1 MPTSSRSRTPTKRFD
16 ADAYQRGIEPFLA
29 ELEEEQY
36 RNGAGLKDDLQL
48 TPIYARHAALFARST
63 VDALRALLEAGG
75 DDEEVNRVRALLA
88 FATDG
93 YLHQAVAPL
102 TDAVSTAESRAVI
115 MWRGE
120 PIGYRAV
127 RPRISA
133 IADRTERNAI
143 FDSWLQAV
151 EVINPLRRERLD
163 RMHALTTEL
172 GYRDYVELV
181 AVTRGWDPDALGVS
195 VRQALAAT
203 ETGYFAA
210 MRRSMAAIG
219 IEQGDGTLADAWHI
233 LRGSGWDGWFPAR
246 RMLEVLDS
254 TFSGLGM
261 PLTTRTGATI
271 DVEPRPGKSSRA
283 FCAVVSAPGDVRLVL
298 SPQGGWQD
306 YRTGLH
312 EAAHLVHFSEVDPA
326 LPAWARLLGDASVT
340 EGYAMAFDA
349 LPGEPDWLADQLGMP
364 NEEVRAFVDFMALGT
379 LHRLRRLAALHLSE
393 LGLHRGAPDA
403 VQRATFAGTYGLLT
417 GVRVPDALYLAFV
430 DDAMYR
436 GSYLRA
442 MMLGA
447 AVDDA
452 MARRHGEGWW
462 RVDAAGSELRAL
474 FARGLGWN
482 AERVVAHLGY
492 DSLDWRPVLR
502 KIRTQ
507 LIGEMSGYGGPNITT
522 RAGTR
527 KI

>member
-1 MPTSSRSRTPTKRFD
+1 MPTRSRSQAAPRGFD
-16 ADAYQRGIEPFLA
+16 ADAYQQGIEAFLS

-36 RNGAGLKDDLQL
+36 RNGAGLKDDLEL
-48 TPIYARHAALFARST
+48 APIYARHAALFDRVV
-63 VDALRALLEAGG
+63 VDALRERVAAG
-75 DDEEVNRVRALLA
+75 DEDPDRFRALLA

-93 YLHQAVAPL
+93 FLQQAVAPL
-102 TDAVSTAESRAVI
+102 TDAVATAESRAVI
-115 MWRGE
+115 LWRGE
-120 PIGYRAV
+120 PVPYRAA

-133 IADRTERNAI
+133 ISDRGERNAL
-143 FDSWLQAV
+143 FTSWLQAV
-151 EVINPLRRERLD
+151 EAINPQRRERSE
-163 RMHALTTEL
+163 RMQALAVEL

-195 VRQALAAT
+195 VRQVLVAS
-203 ETGYFAA
+203 ETGYFAS
-210 MRRSMAAIG
+210 MRRAMAEIG
-219 IEQGDGTLADAWHI
+219 IEQGDGTLADAWHV
-233 LRGSGWDGWFPAR
+233 LRGNGWDGWFPAR
-246 RMLEVLDS
+246 SMVAVLES

-261 PLTTRTGATI
+261 QLRTAGTTL
-271 DVEPRPGKSSRA
+271 DVEPRPGKESRA
-283 FCAVVSAPGDVRLVL
+283 FCSVIRAPGDVRLVVN
-298 SPQGGWQD
+298 PHGGWED

-312 EAAHLVHFSEVDPA
+312 EAGHLVHFAGVDPA
-326 LPAWARLLGDASVT
+326 LPPWARLLGDASVT

-349 LPGEPDWLADQLGMP
+349 LTGEPDWLATQLGMRD
-364 NEEVRAFVDFMALGT
+364 EETRAFCDFMALTG
-379 LHRLRRLAALHLSE
+379 LHRIRRLGAMHLSE
-393 LGLHRGAPDA
+393 LSLYRGGPDA
-403 VQRATFAGTYGLLT
+403 VHRATFAGTYGLLT
-417 GVRVPDALYLAFV
+417 GVQVPEALYLAFV

-442 MMLGA
+442 MMLGG

-452 MARRHGEGWW
+452 MAQRHGPGWW
-462 RVDAAGSELRAL
+462 RTDAAGGELRELLAH
-474 FARGLGWN
+474 GLAWN
-482 AERVVAHLGY
+482 AERVVASLGY